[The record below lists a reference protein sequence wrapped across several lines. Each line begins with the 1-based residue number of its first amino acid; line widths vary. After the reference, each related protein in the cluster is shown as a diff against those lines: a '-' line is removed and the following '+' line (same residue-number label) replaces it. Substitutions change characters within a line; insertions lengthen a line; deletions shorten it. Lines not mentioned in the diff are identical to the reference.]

1 MLGRLG
7 LLREFPDEDPD
18 EVLLDPFESSESD
31 VSSKGLCGGALML
44 GSESESESDPTWTLV
59 IMTPK
64 GARPG
69 APQVPQLGGGL
80 RPGGRIRPG
89 GGPRTGGPWDH
100 GVVTVAVGSHGG
112 GLFW

>member
-7 LLREFPDEDPD
+7 LVCEFPDEDPD
-18 EVLLDPFESSESD
+18 EVLLDPSESSESD

-44 GSESESESDPTWTLV
+44 DSESESESDPAWTLV
-59 IMTPK
+59 TTPPK

-69 APQVPQLGGGL
+69 APQVPQFVGL
-80 RPGGRIRPG
+80 RPG

-100 GVVTVAVGSHGG
+100 GVVAVAVAVGSHGG